1 MTRLRLP
8 HECLSQFP
16 LRHCT
21 KTPKFPSE
29 KSLYFLGIPA
39 FNPTLPLR
47 TKTEVLE
54 RRLWYLLLCIDVPL
68 CAGTYVPNMCSLD
81 YASMT
86 HRVALYLRV
95 STKDQNTDNQR
106 LELERW
112 AAAKGYSVAG
122 VYEDHGISGS
132 KGRDRR
138 PALDRMLKDA
148 TRRKFDVLA
157 AWSVDRLGRSMQ
169 HLVGLLGELH
179 ASGCDLYLAQQALDT
194 TTPAGRAL
202 FQMSGVFAEYERAM
216 IVERVN
222 AGLARARSQG
232 KVLGRPVLRRHD
244 RTDVEEAL
252 RNKMSIRATMRQTG
266 ASLGTVSRVR
276 SQLVATGE
284 LAA

>member
-1 MTRLRLP
+1 M
-8 HECLSQFP
+8 C
-16 LRHCT
+16 RHGRAHT
-21 KTPKFPSE
+21 
-29 KSLYFLGIPA
+29 
-39 FNPTLPLR
+39 
-47 TKTEVLE
+47 
-54 RRLWYLLLCIDVPL
+54 
-68 CAGTYVPNMCSLD
+68 CSLD
-81 YASMT
+81 YASIT
-86 HRVALYLRV
+86 HCVALYLRV
-95 STKDQNTDNQR
+95 STKDQNTANQR

-112 AAAKGYSVAG
+112 AAAKGYNVAG
-122 VYEDHGISGS
+122 IYEDHGISGS

-138 PALDRMLKDA
+138 PAPDRMLKDA

-216 IVERVN
+216 IVERAN

-232 KVLGRPVLRRHD
+232 KVLGRPLLRRHD
-244 RTDVEEAL
+244 RKDVEDAL
-252 RNKMSIRATMRQTG
+252 RNKIIRAAMRATG

-276 SQLVATGE
+276 SQLVTTSE
-284 LAA
+284 LAALARPRRTP